1 MAALTR
7 DNVVVLQS
15 WSPSMRKYLFGL
27 FALLMTL
34 AQAHAADFVVS
45 SKDIDPAGALPQTFV
60 YQGFGCSG
68 DNRSPELHWRGAPAA
83 TQSFA
88 LTVYDPDA
96 PTGSGWWHWVVVNL
110 PADTQSLPQ
119 GAGDTAGTGLPEG
132 ALQIRTDFG
141 APGYGGPCPPPGDT
155 PHRYIVT
162 VYALKVPH
170 LDLNADV
177 SAAMAGF
184 MIKANAIAQTQFEFR
199 YGR

>member
-1 MAALTR
+1 
-7 DNVVVLQS
+7 
-15 WSPSMRKYLFGL
+15 MRTSLFG
-27 FALLMTL
+27 ALVLL
-34 AQAHAADFVVS
+34 ASWAPAHAADFIVS
-45 SKDIDPAGALPQTFV
+45 SPDIDPAGTLPQTFV

-68 DNRSPELHWRGAPAA
+68 DNRSPALHWSGAPASA
-83 TQSFA
+83 QSFA
-88 LTVYDPDA
+88 LTIYDPDA

-110 PADTQSLPQ
+110 PASTHTLPQ
-119 GAGDTAGTGLPEG
+119 GAGTAEGTGLPDG

-170 LDLNADV
+170 LDLTADV